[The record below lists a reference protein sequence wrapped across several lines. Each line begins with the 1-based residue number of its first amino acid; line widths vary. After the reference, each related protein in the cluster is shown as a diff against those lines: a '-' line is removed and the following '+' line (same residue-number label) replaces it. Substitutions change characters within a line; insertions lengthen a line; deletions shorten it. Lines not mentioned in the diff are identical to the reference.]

1 MVVVPLVNCD
11 VAVTTCLK
19 RAALRTRTPVVR
31 FPRLPGTTRKRAIP
45 PYNSGMLLETDKAQR
60 LRLFGED
67 SCELVSTIEQ
77 SFGVKF
83 SEDELVQATTIGR
96 LAHIVFVKLEHPV
109 SPQCLSAVMFYKLR
123 RAFIELFDIPRT
135 QIVLTKP
142 LHELMPWTA
151 RKKQWRIIQNHMN
164 YVLPQLT
171 WPVWLLALW
180 LFLAGATLYV
190 ILGSKM
196 LRTFGVGVIG
206 VVSVLVLMPIILN
219 PLGREF
225 PRNCKTFGDL
235 VKLALARNY
244 GKMAATHGMTS
255 EKKVVQS
262 LLLLVAA
269 ETATDIEKL
278 SPDTL
283 FPEGLKIY

>member
-1 MVVVPLVNCD
+1 M
-11 VAVTTCLK
+11 
-19 RAALRTRTPVVR
+19 
-31 FPRLPGTTRKRAIP
+31 RKRAIL

-77 SFGVKF
+77 SFGVMF
-83 SEDELVQATTIGR
+83 SEDELVQATTIGT
-96 LAHIVFVKLEHPV
+96 LAHIVFEKLEHPI

-135 QIVLTKP
+135 QLVPAKSLY
-142 LHELMPWTA
+142 ELMPWTA
-151 RKKQWRIIQNHMN
+151 RRKQWRTIQNHMN

-171 WPVWLLALW
+171 WPIWLLALW

-190 ILGSKM
+190 LFGSKM
-196 LRTFGVGVIG
+196 LRTFGPASVLIG
-206 VVSVLVLMPIILN
+206 VVGAVSVLVLVAVILN
-219 PLGREF
+219 PLGRGF
-225 PRNCKTFGDL
+225 PRNCETFGDL

-244 GKMAATHGMTS
+244 GKMAATHGMSS
-255 EKKVVQS
+255 ETKVVES

-269 ETATDIEKL
+269 ETAIDIEKL

>member
-1 MVVVPLVNCD
+1 
-11 VAVTTCLK
+11 
-19 RAALRTRTPVVR
+19 
-31 FPRLPGTTRKRAIP
+31 
-45 PYNSGMLLETDKAQR
+45 MLLETDKAQR

-83 SEDELVQATTIGR
+83 SEDELVQATTIGT

-135 QIVLTKP
+135 QVVPTKP

-151 RKKQWRIIQNHMN
+151 RKKQWGTIQNHMN

-190 ILGSKM
+190 LLGSKM

-219 PLGREF
+219 PLGRGF

-255 EKKVVQS
+255 EKKVVHS

>member
-1 MVVVPLVNCD
+1 
-11 VAVTTCLK
+11 
-19 RAALRTRTPVVR
+19 
-31 FPRLPGTTRKRAIP
+31 
-45 PYNSGMLLETDKAQR
+45 
-60 LRLFGED
+60 
-67 SCELVSTIEQ
+67 
-77 SFGVKF
+77 
-83 SEDELVQATTIGR
+83 
-96 LAHIVFVKLEHPV
+96 
-109 SPQCLSAVMFYKLR
+109 MFYQETKSSARRKVERCRPKGDEKMTKDAEHCRREPAGKSLR
-123 RAFIELFDIPRT
+123 PQHQSASNHT
-135 QIVLTKP
+135 GHVCSP
-142 LHELMPWTA
+142 L
-151 RKKQWRIIQNHMN
+151 
-164 YVLPQLT
+164 
-171 WPVWLLALW
+171 LLASSPRHQFVQGFCGDDL
-180 LFLAGATLYV
+180 LAGATLYV
-190 ILGSKM
+190 LLGSKM

-219 PLGREF
+219 PLGRGF